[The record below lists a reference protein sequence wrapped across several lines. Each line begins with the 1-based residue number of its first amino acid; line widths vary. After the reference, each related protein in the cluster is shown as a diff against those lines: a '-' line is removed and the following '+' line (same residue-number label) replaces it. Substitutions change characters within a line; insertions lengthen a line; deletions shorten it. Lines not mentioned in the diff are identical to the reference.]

1 MDAGRVRLG
10 FTMIGTFVHAEHDV
24 SPHEPEPGVTAE
36 LQPHRHLLD
45 MTLLEWDF
53 DAQIAFSRR
62 FAFEA
67 FLPVRTTVIRA
78 SFQDDD
84 GNDLPG
90 ATSIHHRDETIAGLG
105 DVVLGGRIALVLPEN
120 VPRWQLDLRLAT
132 TIPTGHTEA
141 DPFARGER
149 GLSHQHIFFGS
160 GTVDPV
166 LGFESNV
173 ALAKLGITTWV
184 SSRVPLY
191 RSHFG
196 YRHSRSVAAGVGVL
210 TGFGLQRWT
219 FLAQPEVFFETP
231 AHWPERAAPNSGRTS
246 LIATAGVFVRP
257 AEPVQLH
264 LLLKVPYYTRSHGG
278 QLRWPIVALVGATFT
293 FDMRPQNAAA
303 RALPSQTRSLGGQ

>member
-24 SPHEPEPGVTAE
+24 SPHEPEPGVAPDQ
-36 LQPHRHLLD
+36 QPHRHLLD

-67 FLPVRTTVIRA
+67 FLPVRLTVIGA
-78 SFQDDD
+78 SFEDAD
-84 GNDLPG
+84 GNDLPD
-90 ATSIHHRDETIAGLG
+90 ATSIHHRDENIAGLG

-120 VPRWQLDLRLAT
+120 VPRWQLDLRLGASL
-132 TIPTGHTEA
+132 PTGHTEA

-166 LGFESNV
+166 LGLESNV
-173 ALAKLGITTWV
+173 ALDKLGITAWL

-191 RSHFG
+191 RNRFG
-196 YRHSRSVAAGVGVL
+196 YRHSRSVVAGVGVFS
-210 TGFGLQRWT
+210 GFGLRRWT

-231 AHWPERAAPNSGRTS
+231 ASWPAREAPNSGRTS

-257 AEPVQLH
+257 TEPVQLH

-278 QLRWPIVALVGATFT
+278 QLRWPIVALVGATVT
-293 FDMRPQNAAA
+293 FDVRPRAQAAS
-303 RALPSQTRSLGGQ
+303 PGGQ